1 MANKTN
7 LENEFIKRIWKC
19 KFSSPFKDLNTGS
32 QMHSVH
38 WNTSYEGKQAE
49 TV

>member
-19 KFSSPFKDLNTGS
+19 KFSSPFKHLNTRS
-32 QMHSVH
+32 QTYSVH
-38 WNTSYEGKQAE
+38 WNTSHEGKRAE
-49 TV
+49 AV